1 MFYQTRPDPAAQ
13 KVDGELL
20 EGSGFETEDPAA
32 EFESDE
38 LFEQEDDLQ

>member
-1 MFYQTRPDPAAQ
+1 MSYLTRPDPALQ
-13 KVDGELL
+13 ELDGELL

-38 LFEQEDDLQ
+38 RFAEEGDLR

>member
-1 MFYQTRPDPAAQ
+1 MFYQTRPDTAVQ
-13 KVDGELL
+13 ELDGELL

-38 LFEQEDDLQ
+38 RFAQEDDLQ